1 MFRALGLLSDS
12 KVRTE
17 APTIRFRTPRTP
29 TTSPSGPHH
38 LRTMHHRPM
47 RWGGGTIVRGAP
59 ILRFFGHSALVR
71 FTRRTVPVILSS
83 IKFRSLN
90 VPLSFHGRATLST
103 LPRTVNSRIS
113 VPMPTPRRAP
123 YNPPRGSPIRNP
135 HSNSPGRFRASCS
148 QWSDLTATIFAPPSP
163 RLHSRCRG
171 GQLPRPLCTHVVPLL
186 LRAHTASASGSPSPH
201 AAGRHLAAQTGGLL
215 LR

>member
-1 MFRALGLLSDS
+1 MGRGDHRTGSAHSKILWPFRPCSFHASYCARYTFIDQ
-12 KVRTE
+12 V
-17 APTIRFRTPRTP
+17 
-29 TTSPSGPHH
+29 SG
-38 LRTMHHRPM
+38 
-47 RWGGGTIVRGAP
+47 
-59 ILRFFGHSALVR
+59 
-71 FTRRTVPVILSS
+71 
-83 IKFRSLN
+83 SLN

-113 VPMPTPRRAP
+113 VPMPTPRSAP

-201 AAGRHLAAQTGGLL
+201 AAGRHLAAQTGGLAHHGTSL
-215 LR
+215 LRQGACS